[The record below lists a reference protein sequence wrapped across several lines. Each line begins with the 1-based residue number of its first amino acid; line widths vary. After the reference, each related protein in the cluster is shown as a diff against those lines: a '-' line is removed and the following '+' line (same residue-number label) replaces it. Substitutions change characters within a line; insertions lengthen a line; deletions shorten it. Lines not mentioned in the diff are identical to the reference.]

1 MPYYLVC
8 SCILKRGIEKAFV
21 DTSDWGKPR
30 LLPDMPNFLDRY
42 VSKPGQ
48 RNKMSLAS
56 KKTGAPH
63 TIVVTSAGLRAA
75 DITRYIFRTGLSVS
89 AEALS
94 RVLRTF
100 QTKEAIVAKLF
111 AKHIKL
117 TDAIDYVK
125 KTRCILLPLPL

>member
-1 MPYYLVC
+1 
-8 SCILKRGIEKAFV
+8 
-21 DTSDWGKPR
+21 
-30 LLPDMPNFLDRY
+30 
-42 VSKPGQ
+42 
-48 RNKMSLAS
+48 MSLAS